1 MSELSAE
8 AYAIIEGRHADPFH
22 YLGRHDE
29 GGRMVVRAFLPE
41 ASQVAA
47 VDEHGDVAMLSRLHE
62 AVLFAGPL
70 GTTDPRRA
78 RVSAGTHAG

>member
-29 GGRMVVRAFLPE
+29 GGRTVVRAFLPE

-47 VDEHGDVAMLSRLHE
+47 VDEHGDVAALVAAS
-62 AVLFAGPL
+62 
-70 GTTDPRRA
+70 
-78 RVSAGTHAG
+78 